1 MTKPLPTIPG
11 FEPITKPAAVADDI
25 TPFDPGP
32 APIGHNNPPEPTIDL
47 DKLKEL
53 DGQRLYREGL
63 LAPTVN
69 DLKDEAAAFVAD
81 ATTEEG
87 RKAIK
92 SFAYRLTR
100 SKNILDE
107 KGKEINDT
115 LRVHI
120 NAVDESR
127 RIMRKEIDEL
137 IATIEKPLTEWE
149 TKEQLRKNKLDADLF
164 KVKNAIVFFKE
175 PSLAEID
182 ERIDT
187 LKGFDGYDWQDLG
200 DVGSETVRNGLI
212 MLNDKR
218 ALRVQ
223 QIAEQAELQRLRE
236 AEAARQ
242 EEERKKREAEE
253 QAERDRQAEAERQ
266 RLENER
272 IEREKKIAEEAAAKA
287 EADKKAAE
295 ERAAQAEKDRIAA
308 EEKAAADLKAQ
319 QEKAERDRI
328 AAAQKAEADKK
339 AAADKAAQDERER
352 IAAEQKAKDEAEAKR
367 KADQDHRRKINGE
380 VWAALVKSI
389 GEQNVAALTDDQ
401 IKAVIIAI
409 ASGHVPHTTIRY

>member
-25 TPFDPGP
+25 PPFDPGP
-32 APIGHNNPPEPTIDL
+32 APMGHNNPPEPTIDL
-47 DKLKEL
+47 D
-53 DGQRLYREGL
+53 
-63 LAPTVN
+63 A
-69 DLKDEAAAFVAD
+69 LKDTDATKLFKENLIVSVVDGIKEEAAGFSGD
-81 ATTEEG
+81 ITTEAG

-92 SFAYRLTR
+92 SFAYKLTR
-100 SKNILDE
+100 SRTILDE
-107 KGKEINDT
+107 KGKELNAG
-115 LRVHI
+115 LRL
-120 NAVDESR
+120 D
-127 RIMRKEIDEL
+127 IDETDKKRRKMRDDIDGL
-137 IATIEKPLTEWE
+137 IAAVEKPLTDWDARE
-149 TKEQLRKNKLDADLF
+149 KLRKETLDADLR
-164 KVKNAIVFFKE
+164 KVRDAIAFFNEPTLEDIDKRITTLNAFSE
-175 PSLAEID
+175 
-182 ERIDT
+182 
-187 LKGFDGYDWQDLG
+187 YDWQDLG
-200 DVGSETVRNGLI
+200 DIGSETVRNGLI
-212 MLNDKR
+212 MLNEKR

-223 QIAEQAELQRLRE
+223 QIAEQVELQRLRD
-236 AEAARQ
+236 AEAVRQ

-319 QEKAERDRI
+319 KEQAERDRV

-339 AAADKAAQDERER
+339 AAADKAAQDERDR

-389 GEQNVAALTDDQ
+389 GEQNVAALTADQ

-409 ASGHVPHTTIRY
+409 ASGHVPHTNIRY